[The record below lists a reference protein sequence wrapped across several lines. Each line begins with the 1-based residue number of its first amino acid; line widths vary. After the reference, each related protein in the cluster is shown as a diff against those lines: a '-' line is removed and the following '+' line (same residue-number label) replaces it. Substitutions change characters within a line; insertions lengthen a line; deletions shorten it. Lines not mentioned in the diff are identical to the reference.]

1 MFARSIQ
8 QYNFSSY
15 RGGNGGSFRR
25 NFGDEQIE
33 VAGSYTQNNKRIK
46 TMTLEEIVDVS
57 VLNDIRPQ
65 IKERLESQGITE
77 LFPVQ

>member
-1 MFARSIQ
+1 MVCPMGD
-8 QYNFSSY
+8 SSY
-15 RGGNGGSFRR
+15 RAG
-25 NFGDEQIE
+25 E